1 VKIEIRDSFLKDI
14 KKQSKE
20 NKQKIE
26 AIFNDMKTAE
36 SISDLRNIKKLQGF
50 KIFYRIRIGDYRLG
64 FAFEDEI
71 IVLLHFLHRK
81 EIYRFFP

>member
-1 VKIEIRDSFLKDI
+1 
-14 KKQSKE
+14 
-20 NKQKIE
+20 
-26 AIFNDMKTAE
+26 MKTAE

-50 KIFYRIRIGDYRLG
+50 KLFYRIRIGDYRLG
-64 FAFEDEI
+64 FAFEDGT

>member
-50 KIFYRIRIGDYRLG
+50 KLFYRIRIGDYRLG
-64 FAFEDEI
+64 FAFEDGT

>member
-50 KIFYRIRIGDYRLG
+50 KLFYRIRIGDYRLG
-64 FAFEDEI
+64 FAFEDET

>member
-1 VKIEIRDSFLKDI
+1 MKIEIRDSFLKDI

-64 FAFEDEI
+64 FAFEDET